1 MTDARDLYMTYHF
14 AQSNPVGV
22 GSTDVP
28 ALMRRVAQSI
38 ENHGD
43 IDVQD
48 IVFSYGLIDGEFD
61 PSFTVYYTRRDEPRL
76 PVEE

>member
-1 MTDARDLYMTYHF
+1 MTDARDLYTTYHF
-14 AQSNPVGV
+14 AQANPVGV
-22 GSTDVP
+22 GSADVP

-43 IDVQD
+43 IDVQH

-61 PSFTVYYTRRDEPRL
+61 PSFTVYYTRGDEPRL